1 MRKYEELITDLK
13 EIVKKIENNETNLDE
28 MIILYEQGSMLIKE
42 CEERLSDAEVKIS
55 KLGKE

>member
-28 MIILYEQGSMLIKE
+28 MIVLYEQGI
-42 CEERLSDAEVKIS
+42 DANQGMRRAAE
-55 KLGKE
+55 